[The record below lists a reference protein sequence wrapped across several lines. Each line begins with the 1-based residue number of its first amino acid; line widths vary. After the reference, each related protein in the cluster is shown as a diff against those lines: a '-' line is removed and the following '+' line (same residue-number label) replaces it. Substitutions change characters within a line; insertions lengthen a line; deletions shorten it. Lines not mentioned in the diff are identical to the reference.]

1 MGGTR
6 ILSTWPSNRYR
17 SIQGTSMACPHV
29 SGLAALV
36 MSMREDLTPAQVKQ
50 LIEQNV
56 QTKTQ
61 YRGIVTSGGLIDV
74 EKTVSAVPADDDDD
88 DGDDDGD
95 DGDDDPTTTTPAP

>member
-1 MGGTR
+1 
-6 ILSTWPSNRYR
+6 
-17 SIQGTSMACPHV
+17 
-29 SGLAALV
+29 
-36 MSMREDLTPAQVKQ
+36 MREDLTPAQVKQ

-88 DGDDDGD
+88 DGGD
-95 DGDDDPTTTTPAP
+95 DGDNDPTTTTPEPTTTTTTPEQDCEDRPSYARNCQRYR